1 MAIYGIYGEHEI
13 KDCPIFNKENAK
25 LVIKEFGNK
34 ELTEVE
40 KKFKINKVLG
50 RYHSA
55 LEHTLLWILDAEDP
69 FLIEQYLVET
79 GIAKVNKFRIVP
91 LWRFVEDSVPT
102 LKQIHG
108 IID

>member
-1 MAIYGIYGEHEI
+1 MGIYGLYVEHSI
-13 KDCPIFNKENAK
+13 QDCPIFNKENAK

-34 ELTEVE
+34 ELTEVG
-40 KKFKINKVLG
+40 KKYKINKVLG

-55 LEHTLLWILDAEDP
+55 LEHTLIWILDAEDP

-79 GIAKVNKFRIVP
+79 GIAKVNKFKIVP

-102 LKQIHG
+102 LKKIHG
-108 IID
+108 L